1 MIHALSGS
9 PTLKKF
15 PQARGRTQSEQC
27 PDSVVLLGRHAP
39 PIPARVADLIQEP
52 RLQLGGFPSRR
63 WVVTPHIEASHRQ
76 QVEHGPEPEL
86 RDSASSELK
95 TLIGPLLHRRY
106 GHRQGMDIAELGPAT
121 STTVA
126 ATLSHATH
134 RYLAVD
140 LSEPYLEK
148 QQEFL
153 AQDTATQCYAVKGD
167 SYALPIQDG
176 KADLIVTSC
185 HPPFV
190 SASTQDKA
198 IALDEVWR
206 TLKEDGEFVLFPY
219 DPQGRGADM
228 APLLEARFE
237 IVDQSQQR
245 PDRVAV
251 VLKKR
256 PLIYGAS
263 G

>member
-1 MIHALSGS
+1 MIHALSGL
-9 PTLKKF
+9 PTVKQF
-15 PQARGRTQSEQC
+15 HQARGAARPQPEQS
-27 PDSVVLLGRHAP
+27 PDSVVLFGRQSP
-39 PIPARVADLIQEP
+39 PIPAQVADLIQEP

-63 WVVTPHIEASHRQ
+63 WVVTPQIEASHRH
-76 QVEHGPEPEL
+76 QVEQGPESEL
-86 RDSASSELK
+86 RDSANSELK
-95 TLIGPLLHRRY
+95 TLIGPLLQRRY
-106 GHRQGMDIAELGPAT
+106 GHRQQMDIAELGPAT

-126 ATLSHATH
+126 ATLSHANH
-134 RYLAVD
+134 RYLAID

-153 AQDTATQCYAVKGD
+153 AQDTAAQCFAVKGD

-206 TLKEDGEFVLFPY
+206 TLKDDGEFVLFPY

-228 APLLEARFE
+228 APLLESRFDT
-237 IVDQSQQR
+237 VDQSQQR

-256 PLIYGAS
+256 PLKPA
-263 G
+263 